1 MHLYK
6 TMKSFLFDKDY
17 FIDVWDKCIHV
28 FGFIDIDVLEEQKIS
43 LVLEH
48 FKIEILGQD
57 FRVLKLTKKEILIE
71 GNLNTIKVIR

>member
-6 TMKSFLFDKDY
+6 TIKSFLF
-17 FIDVWDKCIHV
+17 
-28 FGFIDIDVLEEQKIS
+28 DVLEEQKIS
-43 LVLEH
+43 LVLDH

-71 GNLNTIKVIR
+71 GNLDTIKVIR